1 MVADLLVIEDAAAGG
16 IDPAAAQSFLGE
28 NAGGV
33 GAFEG
38 LEGGLG
44 VRQVILGQVLRVG
57 TRVGEC
63 LVLFVKSLGDTEGGL
78 GREAEAT
85 ITFALKGREVEEAR
99 GAFLLRLA
107 FVGDDAGPDLD
118 RLLSHLAGLGFV
130 IETFGFLAVGDARYL
145 GSAAVAAVGDSEVA
159 FDLPEGLR
167 DEITDLELALHDEHE
182 RGGLDATDGEDFAL
196 RTTDDDG

>member
-1 MVADLLVIEDAAAGG
+1 M
-16 IDPAAAQSFLGE
+16 
-28 NAGGV
+28 
-33 GAFEG
+33 
-38 LEGGLG
+38 
-44 VRQVILGQVLRVG
+44 
-57 TRVGEC
+57 
-63 LVLFVKSLGDTEGGL
+63 
-78 GREAEAT
+78 
-85 ITFALKGREVEEAR
+85 
-99 GAFLLRLA
+99 
-107 FVGDDAGPDLD
+107 
-118 RLLSHLAGLGFV
+118 GFV